1 MIFDISVI
9 SSLGITTEFIL
20 LLKKFSS
27 FSNLSLCS
35 DTSSVTSCTDFF
47 KKSSG
52 PSDEYAEGII
62 SIKKVIKIDI
72 FLIIEVILVYNL
84 VMLTIKF
91 KNMQKIFTFTLAFIL
106 STSLA
111 LNAKDVFSSDEDPL
125 EPINRAIFGFNEV
138 IDDTLLEPVAKGY
151 RAITPDPVENSV
163 SNFFNNLG
171 EINTIINS
179 TLQMKLDKTISSS
192 SRFVINST
200 VGIFGLFDVASSL
213 GIESHKEDFGQTL
226 GHYGVPA
233 GPYLV
238 LPFFGPSTFRDA
250 PGFYADIAIEKSISP
265 VHTELHHEERQ
276 AIQATN
282 VIDTRANLLQATKI
296 LDTAAKDKYIFL
308 RESYLQKRTKMI
320 ADGKDV
326 KDFEIDVLEINY

>member
-1 MIFDISVI
+1 M
-9 SSLGITTEFIL
+9 L
-20 LLKKFSS
+20 
-27 FSNLSLCS
+27 
-35 DTSSVTSCTDFF
+35 
-47 KKSSG
+47 
-52 PSDEYAEGII
+52 P
-62 SIKKVIKIDI
+62 IKLENI
-72 FLIIEVILVYNL
+72 Y
-84 VMLTIKF
+84 
-91 KNMQKIFTFTLAFIL
+91 KIFTFTLAFIVCASL
-106 STSLA
+106 S
-111 LNAKDVFSSDEDPL
+111 LNAKNVYSSDDDPL
-125 EPINRAIFGFNEV
+125 EPINRAVFGFNEV
-138 IDDTLLEPVAKGY
+138 IDDAVLEPVAKGY
-151 RAITPDPVENSV
+151 RAITPDPVEDSV

-171 EINTIINS
+171 EINTIVNS

-200 VGIFGLFDVASSL
+200 VGVFGLFDVASSL
-213 GIESHKEDFGQTL
+213 GIKRHKEDFGQTL

-276 AIQATN
+276 VIQATN

-326 KDFEIDVLEINY
+326 QDFEIDVLEINY